1 MNDDDTTRKD
11 DQDTRTSDLLG
22 ALVGVGAAWARYG
35 LAIGRASLSASAK
48 SLEVTSELLGRLSHA
63 IEDTAEN
70 LRTPPTSEP
79 PAGA

>member
-1 MNDDDTTRKD
+1 MTNETREAETTK
-11 DQDTRTSDLLG
+11 TTPSDLVG

-35 LAIGRASLSASAK
+35 LAVGRASLSASAK
-48 SLEVTSELLGRLSHA
+48 SLEVTSDVLERLSRA

-70 LRTPPTSEP
+70 LRSRQEPEP